1 VKLLERARRDPARAV
16 RQGLLA
22 LVVVVSASVA
32 WSLLRSKPAA
42 VEPLPSPS
50 PGATG
55 TTVGELTFLRFKD
68 ESRRIEVKAK
78 EMVGSQ
84 EGTMILHGVEATL
97 PYVREGKPGTVTIT
111 ADECQYQQAIER
123 AAFKG
128 NVVLRTD
135 DGFELE
141 SATLK
146 YWGDK
151 ERAFSADP
159 IHFKRGAIDGTALG
173 FEYRAGSGVELRG
186 DVRIK
191 VTPPGGVEPTH
202 IASPSAT
209 ASREERRITF
219 HDGAVARQGA
229 RELRGNELRLALDES
244 LDRIER
250 AVVTGNVDLLAGPGT
265 SLAATPAVVAPAAP
279 PGAAPPAGGSQRL
292 RSQKL
297 EVDLGPAGEL
307 KQALATGSATLDV
320 EPGPNEPKERRRL
333 AGPRL
338 RFDFDAE
345 GRLASVHGL
354 RAAARP
360 GPKDR
365 PVLTAEPLEGAE
377 GAPRRVESE
386 AFDATLDPATGELV
400 RAEFDGSVAF
410 SEPGRKAFAG
420 HAVHDVAAGT
430 IVLTREPRIVDEA
443 EGSELR
449 GREIRI
455 GTRTRAV
462 TASGTVRHE
471 VRGKGRRAGLF
482 GVASAGAAQPA
493 APAGPAAGSAAK
505 NQEPTVI
512 VCREFDYDPQARRA
526 RYRENALMRSG
537 QDEVRAPLITLD
549 EPGPGERRMKATG
562 GVTSVLH
569 PQPAKGGAKEPEPVE
584 TRSKEMVYEEA
595 KRQVVYSGDVE
606 IRQGDILT
614 KSPEAVVLLAKDG
627 ETVDRMLAGEPV
639 EVHQGIKRA
648 KGERGTYTPANETFV
663 LVGERVV
670 LHDADRRLEGRML
683 TFEVGSDRIRVDGR
697 EEVRTEAVFRRKELQ
712 RP

>member
-1 VKLLERARRDPARAV
+1 V

-32 WSLLRSKPAA
+32 WSLLRPKPAG
-42 VEPLPSPS
+42 VEPAPSPPPS
-50 PGATG
+50 GTG

-68 ESRRIEVKAK
+68 DSRRIEVKAR

-97 PYVREGKPGTVTIT
+97 PYVREGRPGTVTIT
-111 ADECQYQQAIER
+111 ADECQYQQAVER
-123 AAFKG
+123 ATFKG

-141 SATLK
+141 SASLK

-159 IHFKRGAIDGTALG
+159 IHFKRGSVDGTALG

-191 VTPPGGVEPTH
+191 VTPPAGGDETH
-202 IASPSAT
+202 ITSPSAT

-229 RELRGNELRLALDES
+229 RELRGKELRLALNEG

-250 AVVTGNVDLLAGPGT
+250 AVVTGNADLVAGPGA
-265 SLAATPAVVAPAAP
+265 SLTAPAT
-279 PGAAPPAGGSQRL
+279 GAAAAAPDEAPAAGGSQRL

-297 EVDLGPAGEL
+297 EVDFGPAGEL

-320 EPGPNEPKERRRL
+320 EPAPSEPKERRRL
-333 AGPRL
+333 SGQRL

-345 GRLASVHGL
+345 GRLASVHGP
-354 RAAARP
+354 RAAAKP
-360 GPKDR
+360 GPKER
-365 PVLTAEPLEGAE
+365 PVLSAEPLEAAE
-377 GAPRRVESE
+377 GALRRVESD
-386 AFDATLDPATGELV
+386 AFDATLDPATGALV
-400 RAEFDGSVAF
+400 RAEFEGSVAF

-430 IVLTREPRIVDEA
+430 IVLTREPRILDEA

-462 TASGTVRHE
+462 SASGSVRHE

-482 GVASAGAAQPA
+482 GAPGAGAEKPA
-493 APAGPAAGSAAK
+493 AKP
-505 NQEPTVI
+505 QEPTVI
-512 VCREFDYDPQARRA
+512 VCRDFEYDPPARSA

-549 EPGPGERRMKATG
+549 EPGPGQRRMTATG
-562 GVTSVLH
+562 GVASVLH
-569 PQPAKGGAKEPEPVE
+569 PQAAKGSAKEPAAVE

-595 KRQVVYSGDVE
+595 KSHVVYRGDVE

-627 ETVDRMLAGEPV
+627 ETVDKMLAGEPV
-639 EVHQGIKRA
+639 EVHQGVKRA
-648 KGERGTYTPANETFV
+648 NGERGTYTPANETFV
-663 LVGERVV
+663 LVGEKVV

>member
-1 VKLLERARRDPARAV
+1 V

-32 WSLLRSKPAA
+32 WSLLRPKPSG
-42 VEPLPSPS
+42 VEPAPSP
-50 PGATG
+50 PPAGTG

-68 ESRRIEVKAK
+68 DSRRIEVKAR

-84 EGTMILHGVEATL
+84 EGGTMILHGVEATL
-97 PYVREGKPGTVTIT
+97 PYVREGRPGTVTIS

-123 AAFKG
+123 ASFKG

-159 IHFKRGAIDGTALG
+159 IHFKRGSVDGTALG

-186 DVRIK
+186 DVRIT
-191 VTPPGGVEPTH
+191 VAGAPGREPTS
-202 IASPSAT
+202 ITSPSAF

-229 RELRGNELRLALDES
+229 RELRGHELRLAFDEG

-250 AVVTGNVDLLAGPGT
+250 AVVTGGADLVAGPGA
-265 SLAATPAVVAPAAP
+265 SLTAITAGPGAPAAA
-279 PGAAPPAGGSQRL
+279 PGATPPPAAGSQRL

-297 EVDLGPAGEL
+297 EVDFGPAGEL

-320 EPGPNEPKERRRL
+320 EPAPSEPKERRRL
-333 AGPRL
+333 GGPRL

-345 GRLASVHGL
+345 GRLASIHGP
-354 RAAARP
+354 RGAAAKP

-365 PVLTAEPLEGAE
+365 TVLTAEPLEAAQ
-377 GAPRRVESE
+377 GAPRRVESD
-386 AFDATLDPATGELV
+386 AFDATLDPATGALV
-400 RAEFDGSVAF
+400 RAEFEGSVAF
-410 SEPGRKAFAG
+410 DEPGRKAFAG

-462 TASGTVRHE
+462 SASGSVRHE
-471 VRGKGRRAGLF
+471 VRGKGRRGGIF
-482 GVASAGAAQPA
+482 GVPTGGGAQPA
-493 APAGPAAGSAAK
+493 GKPA
-505 NQEPTVI
+505 EPTVI
-512 VCREFDYDPQARRA
+512 VCREFEYDPQARSA

-537 QDEVRAPLITLD
+537 EDEVRAPLITLD
-549 EPGPGERRMKATG
+549 EPAAGERRMTATG
-562 GVTSVLH
+562 GVASVLH
-569 PQPAKGGAKEPEPVE
+569 PRAAKGSAREPAAVE

-595 KRQVVYSGDVE
+595 KSRVVYSGDVE

-627 ETVDRMLAGEPV
+627 ETVDRLLAGEPV

-648 KGERGTYTPANETFV
+648 NGERGTYTPANETFV
-663 LVGERVV
+663 LVGEKVV